1 MPGRLTIAFILMFFA
16 GMLGWQWLRNAGNSF
31 GDGPQ
36 LKPSLELAAQD
47 GTTNWKMLFNQKRLG
62 DAQTVVTKT
71 SMGVYVLKQSV
82 MLDGDLETF
91 MGPMGI
97 AAKMVGIKLNDF
109 RGFLNTEME
118 LTYLGTMRKF
128 NMSFSARTRPV
139 LTKADLEKERK
150 HAAEEAR
157 TGEKDESIPLLRLI
171 ISADVQQM
179 DYLTFRGN
187 FMLADLRFPIDD
199 VKVKYRNKDTLLSS
213 IAPTDCL
220 AGIRLG
226 QRWQTPVV
234 DPTQLMMGALATSK
248 AKELTNG
255 SFNAEDLIKT
265 KVVEVRVL
273 DELRELEWNKQR
285 VPCYVAQSNEKG
297 SKMQIWVNATNYR
310 VLKQSYESDRHQL
323 ELVREPKKE
332 E

>member
-1 MPGRLTIAFILMFFA
+1 MPGRLTIAFILTFFA
-16 GMLGWQWLRNAGNSF
+16 GMLGWQWLRNYGTSY

-47 GTTNWKMLFNQKRLG
+47 GTTNWKMLFNQQRLG
-62 DAQTVVTKT
+62 DAQTIVSKT
-71 SMGVYVLKQSV
+71 SMGVYILKQSV
-82 MLDGDLETF
+82 LLDGDFETF

-97 AAKMVGIKLNDF
+97 VAKTFGIKLNDF

-128 NMSFSARTRPV
+128 NMSFTARTRPV
-139 LTKADLEKERK
+139 LTKADLERERK
-150 HAAEEAR
+150 QTVETAR
-157 TGEKDESIPLLRLI
+157 TGDKDESIPLLRLI
-171 ISADVQQM
+171 ISADVQQL
-179 DYLTFRGN
+179 DFLTFRGN
-187 FMLADLRFPIDD
+187 FMLAEMRFPIDD
-199 VKVKYRNKDTLLSS
+199 VKVKYRSKDTLLSS

-234 DPTQLMMGALATSK
+234 DPTQLMLGALANSK
-248 AKELTNG
+248 AKELSNG
-255 SFNAEDLIKT
+255 TFNAEDLIKT
-265 KVVEVRVL
+265 KVTEVHVL
-273 DELRELEWNKQR
+273 DELRELEWNGQR

-297 SKMQIWVNATNYR
+297 SRMQIWVNAMNYR
-310 VLKQSYESDRHQL
+310 VIKQSYESDRHQL